1 MPPVIAGAAL
11 SAVVAGSAFSAGVL
25 TIGFSVA
32 SFAGSLILGGLS
44 YALTPKPP
52 KPSGLDNRIASS
64 TVAVRQPDLTR
75 QHVYGHTRI
84 TRGYAHMES
93 TGTNKQLHIVL
104 ILCEGPLRAINEI
117 WLNDY
122 CIPQD
127 WIDPDGSINQG
138 RYSGYLNI
146 KKHLGEESQGADTSA
161 IADMPGWTA
170 DFKLQGTAYLY
181 MTLYKNQDVWP
192 TGVPNISAVV
202 EGPARF
208 DPRVGEDRWST
219 NIALFANDYLRN
231 SEYGFGIL
239 DDDIDPVNVAAQ
251 ANICD
256 EIVTTNAVNYALTSV
271 DTATDIGTLA
281 GDILELQFGDRVTLS
296 TTGTLPGGL
305 SAATD
310 YYIIPYQVKTNP
322 RIQFATSLENAM
334 AKVFVN
340 ITSAGTGNHTVTKT
354 GEPRYHGSGI
364 IDTETTLSQNLN
376 DIVTCMAGRAIMI
389 GGFWT
394 LLAGA
399 YRAPSITLT
408 PGDVRGSS
416 FAFQGDLSMSESF
429 NVVKG
434 LFVSSIN
441 LYQNSDYPSARY
453 DSFIDRDNGIQ
464 SDKDINLP
472 FINRPTTAQRI
483 AKIELFRGQQGIA
496 VKSQWS
502 LKALQVQPGDT
513 VELDEFDWLG
523 WADPGKEFEIT
534 DFGFDHADGNLVTE
548 MTLRET
554 AAEIYDWTEGEA
566 IDYDPAPNTNLTD
579 PFEVMAVTGLSYN
592 SRPTG
597 TQDGDV
603 IYTLQLQWDEHADAF
618 VRENGNIEVQ
628 YKLSSSLGWLPG
640 GPPIP
645 GRETKSDVVN
655 SSVNVYYDLR
665 ARARNNLGV
674 RSSWNTILGAVVGSS
689 GGVTATNDWGNVA
702 DAVTVSN
709 DWGNVA
715 DAPTA
720 FEDWGDVV

>member
-52 KPSGLDNRIASS
+52 KPSGLDNRVASS

-84 TRGYAHMES
+84 TRGFAHMES
-93 TGTNKQLHIVL
+93 TGINGRLHIIL

-117 WLNDY
+117 WFNDY

-127 WIDPDGSINQG
+127 WIDADGNVTQG
-138 RYSGYLNI
+138 RYAGYLTV
-146 KKHLGEESQGADTSA
+146 KKHLGEVSQGADIDA
-161 IADMPGWTA
+161 IANMPSWSS

-181 MTLYKNQDVWP
+181 LILKKNQDVYP
-192 TGVPNISAVV
+192 TGVPNISAIV
-202 EGPARF
+202 EGPALY
-208 DPRVGEDRWST
+208 DPRADANVWST
-219 NIALFANDYLRN
+219 NVALYAHDYLRN
-231 SEYGFGIL
+231 SEYGFGVL
-239 DDDIDPVNVAAQ
+239 AEDIDAVNVAAQ

-256 EIVTTNAVNYALTSV
+256 EIVNTNAENFSV
-271 DTATDIGTLA
+271 IEAVAATDIMEIG
-281 GDILELQFGDRVTLS
+281 GDVLSLQFGDRVTLS

-305 SAATD
+305 ATVTN
-310 YYIIPYQVKTNP
+310 YYTIPFQVKTKP
-322 RIQFATSLENAM
+322 RIRLATSLANAM
-334 AKVFVN
+334 AKIYVD
-340 ITSAGTGNHTVTKT
+340 ITSAGTGTHTLTKT

-364 IDTETTLSQNLN
+364 IDTETALSQNLN
-376 DIVTCMAGRAIMI
+376 DIVTSMAGRAIMV

-399 YRAPSITLT
+399 YRAPAITLT
-408 PGDVRGSS
+408 PGDVRGNS

-441 LYQNSDYPSARY
+441 LYQNSDYPSAKY

-472 FINRPTTAQRI
+472 FTNRPTTAQRI

-496 VKSQWS
+496 VRSQWS

-523 WADPGKEFEIT
+523 WADPGKEFEVT
-534 DFGFDHADGNLVTE
+534 DFGFDYADGNLVTE

-579 PFEVMAVTGLSYN
+579 PFSIMAVTGLSYN

-603 IYTLQLQWDEHADAF
+603 IYTLQLQWDEHPDAF
-618 VRENGNIEVQ
+618 VRENGQIEVQ
-628 YKLSSSLGWLPG
+628 YKLADSTEWLPG

-665 ARARNNLGV
+665 ARAVNNLGV
-674 RSSWNTILGAVVGSS
+674 RSGWNTILGAVVGSS
-689 GGVTATNDWGNVA
+689 GGVTTTNDWGNVA
-702 DAVTVSN
+702 DAVTTSL

-720 FEDWGDVV
+720 FEDWGEVV